1 MPANF
6 SWLLP
11 GRVAGMARPIA
22 EDEEWL
28 REQGVTSLVS
38 LTLTPPSLGFRIL
51 HVPIPDM
58 HSPSVSQLRAAVD
71 FIRAA
76 WDEGGGVAVHCGA
89 GMGRTGTVLAA
100 VLVAE
105 GSRAD
110 QAIAE
115 VRAARSGSI
124 ETREQEQ
131 RVREYAVLLEGGET

>member
-11 GRVAGMARPIA
+11 GRVAGMARPVMD
-22 EDEEWL
+22 DEAWL

-38 LTLTPPSLGFRIL
+38 LTLAPPSIALRIL

-58 HSPSVSQLRAAVD
+58 QSPSVNQLRAAVD

-89 GMGRTGTVLAA
+89 GIGRTGTVLAA

-105 GSRAD
+105 GSDAD
-110 QAIAE
+110 EAIAE
-115 VRAARSGSI
+115 VRAVRPGSI
-124 ETREQEQ
+124 ETPEQEQ
-131 RVREYAVLLEGGET
+131 RVHEFAVSLEGGET